1 MSKILVVDDEIGV
14 RELLS
19 DILSDEGSVVVTA
32 ESAESTRKCLSRES
46 FDLILLDVWMPD
58 ADGVSLLKELS
69 ACHLLPCPVI
79 TLCNH
84 ASIETAAEAWKYG
97 AIDCLEKPVAM
108 AKLIEAVQHGLRVSE
123 RLRTLA
129 PYRPE
134 PPTPKVPKAEAKEK
148 PVEAA
153 LPVLEVPGTG
163 FCIDFTRT
171 LREVKD
177 DTERAYL
184 KALMNAEHNNMS
196 NVAKRAGMLRSHLYR
211 KMRALGIPAP
221 RYTALEEAEA
231 REDLPEVAEV

>member
-19 DILSDEGSVVVTA
+19 DILTDEGYAVDTA
-32 ESAESTRKCLSRES
+32 ENAEAARRRISAES

-69 ACHLLPCPVI
+69 ASHLLHCPVI

-84 ASIETAAEAWKYG
+84 ASIEIAAEAKKYG

-108 AKLIEAVQHGLRVSE
+108 AKLIGAVQHGLRVSE

-129 PYRPE
+129 PYRPAS
-134 PPTPKVPKAEAKEK
+134 PAPQVPKAVAKEK
-148 PVEAA
+148 PVEAV

-163 FCIDFTRT
+163 LCIDFSKT

-177 DTERAYL
+177 A
-184 KALMNAEHNNMS
+184 
-196 NVAKRAGMLRSHLYR
+196 
-211 KMRALGIPAP
+211 
-221 RYTALEEAEA
+221 TAQAAVSAIGL
-231 REDLPEVAEV
+231 